1 LSQKYYYKRI
11 IFVDRDCKKN
21 TLILNKIIIIL
32 QLVANINYLFAQN
45 FDLYLLDSQKIFLIK
60 NKITRF
66 KSTIINLSKLK
77 LLKRKKQNR
86 KNILK

>member
-21 TLILNKIIIIL
+21 TLILNKIVIIL

-60 NKITRF
+60 NKII
-66 KSTIINLSKLK
+66 KIKLRDLNRQ
-77 LLKRKKQNR
+77 LLIYLN
-86 KNILK
+86 